1 MTTIYKLRLL
11 GCYLGMVFLVVA
23 TTHGADELRF
33 RTWVLPNGVKIEA
46 QFQRIKGNNAVIVE
60 PGGKIHDIAL
70 GKLSTH
76 DAKYLRLTNR
86 GIEPDASFDAI
97 TEAKPFIID
106 INKGESKYLHRV
118 KYPGKIDASN
128 LLVEITISAD
138 GNRAFPSSTLQMQP
152 VALGKTVKYVIR
164 LAPKPNDETIFD
176 LAADVEAWVT
186 YDTKNPAF
194 IVHVKPSVDVIRGRG
209 GAEQITL
216 SVGQC
221 QKRMAAIDKTIRR
234 HTQEIMRVLPPLIE
248 NARIQYSRSG
258 PGPQQL
264 AWSKKLKSLLNAW
277 QSAKNSIPA
286 LTLKYD
292 YLDKLAAALQDM
304 KTITVQYKIFSKV
317 GGNLE
322 PIVDGTSKDQ

>member
-33 RTWVLPNGVKIEA
+33 RTWVLPNGVKVEA

-60 PGGKIHDIAL
+60 PGGKIHDIAF

-97 TEAKPFIID
+97 TEAKPSIIQ
-106 INKGESKYLHRV
+106 INKGESKYVHTV
-118 KYPGKIDASN
+118 KYPRQIDASN
-128 LLVEITISAD
+128 LLVEITISGN
-138 GNRAFPSSTLQMQP
+138 GNRAFPSSPLQMQP

-176 LAADVEAWVT
+176 LAANVEAWVT
-186 YDTKNPAF
+186 YDTKNSAF

-216 SVGQC
+216 SVDQC
-221 QKRMAAIDKTIRR
+221 QKRMAAIHKTRLK
-234 HTQEIMRVLPPLIE
+234 HTQQIMRVLPDQIA
-248 NARIQYSRSG
+248 NARFHWETTSG
-258 PGPQQL
+258 NEQL
-264 AWSKKLKSLLNAW
+264 AWSMDLKTFRNAL
-277 QSAKNSIPA
+277 QSAKKAS
-286 LTLKYD
+286 
-292 YLDKLAAALQDM
+292 QH
-304 KTITVQYKIFSKV
+304 
-317 GGNLE
+317 
-322 PIVDGTSKDQ
+322 